1 MYKYQL
7 TVARAL
13 LFSLLLG
20 SGIIYLVKDGI
31 EAMST
36 TEILLGFG
44 LLLILLLVLLSGV
57 RDFVRKED

>member
-57 RDFVRKED
+57 RDYVRKED

>member
-13 LFSLLLG
+13 LFALLLG

-57 RDFVRKED
+57 RDYVRKED